1 MIEIVLKNA
10 HQASLFLL
18 GVNRIPLPNFSQIDK
33 DLKCQKNLAG
43 NGVETLGTD

>member
-10 HQASLFLL
+10 HQASFLL
-18 GVNRIPLPNFSQIDK
+18 GVNRIPLPNFCQIDK
-33 DLKCQKNLAG
+33 DLKCQKNLDG